1 MLKRLALLL
10 LAAVLLAGIPA
21 CKNKQTSAEKRAE
34 EVKAFRVRQKQM
46 AAKAYQDIVTKYP
59 DSEFAAQAKERL
71 QALGPVAETPKK
83 KK

>member
-1 MLKRLALLL
+1 MLNRLVLLL
-10 LAAVLLAGIPA
+10 LAAVLAVGATA
-21 CKNKQTSAEKRAE
+21 CKKKQTTAEKRAE

-46 AAKAYQDIVTKYP
+46 AAKAYQDIITKYP

-83 KK
+83 K